1 MIFKRLKCFFCCCLI
16 FLISDLS
23 YAQKDTILPQ
33 PHQEVQVSNR
43 PPKDPDS
50 LSDNS
55 LFHTSKENLL
65 GVLLLIILVVT
76 VMLEIKLIKERKM
89 KDDDALKLIIVTLI
103 VFGSIFL
110 VVSGY
115 LDSQL
120 APAFGLLGT
129 ISGYLLGKS
138 DKVDKDVLKDE

>member
-1 MIFKRLKCFFCCCLI
+1 MEVRLVK
-16 FLISDLS
+16 DL
-23 YAQKDTILPQ
+23 
-33 PHQEVQVSNR
+33 
-43 PPKDPDS
+43 
-50 LSDNS
+50 
-55 LFHTSKENLL
+55 
-65 GVLLLIILVVT
+65 
-76 VMLEIKLIKERKM
+76 KM
-89 KDDDALKLIIVTLI
+89 KDDDAVKLIIVTII

-138 DKVDKDVLKDE
+138 EKGNKNDNNSNKE